1 MSILKRSDKMQFT
14 IYGYSQSKLVELNLD
29 IVDVL
34 ILRYFV
40 NFKNS
45 GTMLKEKF
53 KDEIYYWLNYKNI
66 AEDLPILS
74 MKKDSIYRRLKN
86 MTELNILQ
94 HITIKN
100 KGIYSYYKLGPE
112 YLSLISKL
120 SYKNSKDFNQ
130 DIYPN
135 FGQESI
141 CLKEQNLYPSE
152 DASITPKD
160 TSPEQKTPLL
170 DDSYTKDSNT
180 KENIYRCVIDYLNE
194 KAGTNYKYT
203 TKKTQQLIKAREK
216 ENFTLEDFYK
226 VIDNK
231 TQQWLNTDM
240 EQYLRP
246 ETLFGAKFESYLNQ
260 NNRRKT
266 EYAKNTENSG
276 EIRECEVGFTV

>member
-1 MSILKRSDKMQFT
+1 MQFT
-14 IYGYSQSKLVELNLD
+14 IYGYSQSKLVKLNLD
-29 IVDVL
+29 IADVL

-45 GTMLKEKF
+45 GTMLTEKF
-53 KDEIYYWLNYKNI
+53 KGEIYYWLNYKNI
-66 AEDLPILS
+66 VEDLPILS
-74 MKKDSIYRRLKN
+74 MKKDSIYRRLKH

-100 KGIYSYYKLGPE
+100 KGIYSYYKLGSE

-120 SYKNSKDFNQ
+120 SYKNSKEFNQ

-141 CLKEQNLYPSE
+141 YLKEQNLYPSE

-160 TSPEQKTPLL
+160 KSPEQKTPLL

-180 KENIYRCVIDYLNE
+180 KENIYSYVVDYLNE
-194 KAGTNYKYT
+194 KAGTNYKSI
-203 TKKTQQLIKAREK
+203 TKKTQQLIRTREK

-246 ETLFGAKFESYLNQ
+246 ETLFGTKFESYLNQ

-266 EYAKNTENSG
+266 EDAENAENSG